1 MSVLATNAITD
12 ASGGNTAT
20 INSYTPTESNM
31 AGRNWLINGAF
42 TVSQR
47 GDYST
52 ATVVSNATYYLDR
65 WIAVASVAG
74 TIQRT
79 TNMPTGTY
87 GYSLKMAA
95 TASAT
100 AQFTSE
106 QRIEVFEWMKG
117 KTVIV
122 SAMVRSNSA
131 LCSINMYNNIDGFGT
146 PVNHAG
152 DGTWQRITF
161 TTTIPT
167 GALTDLRVR
176 VGISQSGNTTVVN
189 GDYFEMAEV
198 QLEAGSVATP
208 FEHRLYGQE
217 LQLAQRYY
225 WKFDLNGNIIA
236 SAMLRPDG
244 VRIFQFQFRQTMRS
258 APTATYTYD
267 ADGSGGTLTT
277 PSITADYF
285 KAGVTATLVGSSD
298 PRLTAFNVSA
308 EL

>member
-1 MSVLATNAITD
+1 MSTLATNAITD

-20 INSYTPTESNM
+20 INSYTPTVSNM

-65 WIAVASVAG
+65 WIAVTSVAG

-100 AQFTSE
+100 AQLTSE

-176 VGISQSGNTTVVN
+176 VGLTQGGNTTVVS
-189 GDYFEMAEV
+189 GDYFEAAEV
-198 QLEAGSVATP
+198 QLEVGSVAAP
-208 FEHRLYGQE
+208 FEHRQYGQE
-217 LQLAQRYY
+217 LALCQRYY
-225 WKFDLNGNIIA
+225 QEL
-236 SAMLRPDG
+236 SAVVG
-244 VRIFQFQFRQTMRS
+244 TSNFQYVSQPAFPVSMR
-258 APTATYTYD
+258 
-267 ADGSGGTLTT
+267 TT
-277 PSITADYF
+277 PTIGTIVFDTGTGATFANISGNSANQRVYQQAAHSSIATAN
-285 KAGVTATLVGSSD
+285 KIPL
-298 PRLTAFNVSA
+298 SA